1 MEVLPEADCEEDAT
15 ITDDEEGV
23 RELKSRLSN
32 IRTTPTVTHIAK
44 PRPQVDLSKCPS
56 SYKENSPQEKLM
68 LAMAENFCQQYALL
82 YPDNKPLLLC
92 PVNECGV
99 QKFVSTTLRS
109 TLLSY
114 PELYN
119 WEGCASFVSD
129 YLSLELL
136 DPPFELPKQLSSP
149 TWVLQTQRGTCF
161 DFSSVL
167 CSLLLGAGYNAY
179 CVSGYATKEM
189 CLLDQSRQECPLLQT
204 PKIQGKTEEPEKTMR
219 KYSVKPPRDLH
230 SSFEKLQEEKRHTEA
245 KEAALKEQLEDERLQ
260 KEKERPPPDP
270 LLGLRVHSWVL
281 VLSGNREEPENF
293 FIDPLTGKRY
303 STTNE
308 NFLGIESVW
317 NHQNYWVN
325 KQDCAFGCGEMT
337 FDMGDLSKWEY
348 MLCGLTS
355 QSMSNISEPKTLQE
369 SEDEEEEEMD
379 ELKVFEMPQ
388 SWVTKIDIS
397 APDMEMR
404 FPGGMKVVQYRKAK
418 LEKFAPYL
426 LKDGLVTKL
435 TIYKDLDCTQPS
447 TIKEWFSHRSDC
459 LDERELHTDSNVTS
473 EHFRPGRRDALRCH
487 RYVTLVPET
496 ERQMD
501 FYSHTRTDGL
511 ARRIEKP
518 FEMTET
524 FEDRTDFLF
533 NRHVVYGKQVKVIW
547 AGEAFEQ
554 RPLRRV
560 EERFHRDPSKPASKD
575 VAERV
580 FMMSDRRIQVT
591 YHLEDDRII
600 PAWLN
605 FMKPKEPAD
614 SQKAQAFTP
623 QMVSGFQVDR
633 SAKPYKNL
641 QLYEMLVEL
650 MKDEENVELQIRD
663 SEKAIKS
670 ILSSRKKEEINTDL
684 LISIYNTMRNEM
696 AHRHMK
702 EKERMAKEKKQRQEK
717 KELDLLAP
725 FQARLGQ
732 PEACLTEFKQL
743 LDNKTSRSQSRIKK
757 EEEELQKSQFTLTA
771 EDKDD
776 LPTAALKPSSGSTSS
791 K

>member
-1 MEVLPEADCEEDAT
+1 
-15 ITDDEEGV
+15 
-23 RELKSRLSN
+23 
-32 IRTTPTVTHIAK
+32 
-44 PRPQVDLSKCPS
+44 
-56 SYKENSPQEKLM
+56 
-68 LAMAENFCQQYALL
+68 
-82 YPDNKPLLLC
+82 
-92 PVNECGV
+92 
-99 QKFVSTTLRS
+99 
-109 TLLSY
+109 
-114 PELYN
+114 
-119 WEGCASFVSD
+119 
-129 YLSLELL
+129 
-136 DPPFELPKQLSSP
+136 
-149 TWVLQTQRGTCF
+149 
-161 DFSSVL
+161 
-167 CSLLLGAGYNAY
+167 
-179 CVSGYATKEM
+179 
-189 CLLDQSRQECPLLQT
+189 
-204 PKIQGKTEEPEKTMR
+204 
-219 KYSVKPPRDLH
+219 
-230 SSFEKLQEEKRHTEA
+230 
-245 KEAALKEQLEDERLQ
+245 
-260 KEKERPPPDP
+260 
-270 LLGLRVHSWVL
+270 
-281 VLSGNREEPENF
+281 
-293 FIDPLTGKRY
+293 
-303 STTNE
+303 
-308 NFLGIESVW
+308 
-317 NHQNYWVN
+317 
-325 KQDCAFGCGEMT
+325 
-337 FDMGDLSKWEY
+337 
-348 MLCGLTS
+348 
-355 QSMSNISEPKTLQE
+355 
-369 SEDEEEEEMD
+369 MD

-757 EEEELQKSQFTLTA
+757 AS
-771 EDKDD
+771 
-776 LPTAALKPSSGSTSS
+776 
-791 K
+791 